1 MDQTTVST
9 NPPAYIFK
17 AYDIR
22 GIVGQGLDDGVAR
35 QIGLALGSK
44 ARSLGQRHFFVG
56 RDGRLSSPALQQALI
71 KGLLATGCDVT
82 DLGCLATPV
91 VYFAAA
97 HLGTGNCVMVTGS
110 HNPPDYNGFKMIVGG
125 ETLSPAQIQ
134 RLRQRIEQ
142 QDYQTGAGS
151 LDQQPIIPAYIDY
164 ITQQIRLAR
173 SFKVV
178 VDCGNGAAGV
188 VAPPL
193 LRALGCEVIELYCE
207 VDGRFPHHHPDPSQ
221 PANLQALIGAVRDHQ
236 ADLGLAFDG
245 DGDRLGVIAPDGRII
260 WPDLQMILYAEEILQ
275 RHPRARIIFDVKSSA
290 HLARRIEAAGG
301 QPVMWNSGYTLIKAR
316 LKELNGHLAGE
327 MSGHVIFN
335 DRWFG
340 FDDALYTAARLL
352 ELLDQRGCAP
362 QQTFDTLPHAC
373 NTPELF
379 LKMQEGEP
387 FALMERLYAIAHFE
401 DCAIIKLDGLRVEF
415 PHGWGLVRAS
425 NTTPCL
431 SFRFE
436 GDDEAA
442 LYEIQARFRRL
453 LWAVEPTLN
462 LPF

>member
-1 MDQTTVST
+1 MNTPTVST

-17 AYDIR
+17 TYDIR

-44 ARSLGQRHFFVG
+44 ARTLGQDHFFVG
-56 RDGRLSSPALQQALI
+56 RDGRLSSPAMQQALI
-71 KGLLATGCDVT
+71 EGLLATGCDVT

-110 HNPPDYNGFKMIVGG
+110 HNPPDYNGFKMVVGG

-134 RLRQRIEQ
+134 RLRQRIER
-142 QDYQTGAGS
+142 QDYQTGAGR
-151 LDQQPIIPAYIDY
+151 LDQRDTISAYIGY
-164 ITQQIRLAR
+164 IEHQIRLAR
-173 SFKVV
+173 PYKVV
-178 VDCGNGAAGV
+178 VDCGNGAAAT
-188 VAPPL
+188 VAPQL
-193 LRALGCEVIELYCE
+193 LRALGCEVIELFCE

-221 PANLQALIGAVRDHQ
+221 PDNLQALIAAVQQHR
-236 ADLGLAFDG
+236 ADVGLAFDG
-245 DGDRLGVIAPDGRII
+245 DGDRLGVVGPDGRII
-260 WPDLQMILYAEEILQ
+260 WPDLQMILYAEDILA
-275 RHPRARIIFDVKSSA
+275 RHPGARIIFDVKSSA

-301 QPVMWNSGYTLIKAR
+301 QPIMWNAGYTLIKAR
-316 LKELNGHLAGE
+316 LKELEGQLAGE
-327 MSGHVIFN
+327 MSGHVIFQ

-352 ELLDQRGCAP
+352 EILDQRGCPP

-379 LKMQEGEP
+379 LKMSEGAP
-387 FALMERLYAIAHFE
+387 FTLMDRLYAVTHF
-401 DCAIIKLDGLRVEF
+401 DDAAIIKLDGLRVEF
-415 PHGWGLVRAS
+415 THGWGLVRAS

-431 SFRFE
+431 TFRFE

-442 LYEIQARFRRL
+442 LREIQARFRQL
-453 LWAVEPTLN
+453 LWSVEPNLK